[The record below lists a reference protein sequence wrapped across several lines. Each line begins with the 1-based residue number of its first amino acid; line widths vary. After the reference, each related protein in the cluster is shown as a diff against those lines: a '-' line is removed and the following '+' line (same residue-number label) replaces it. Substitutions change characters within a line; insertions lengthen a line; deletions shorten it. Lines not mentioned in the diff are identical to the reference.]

1 MAEPQ
6 NDSVPPEEARSATRS
21 HRREQAA
28 CDALRALLRD
38 HYFQHFGAE
47 APAEGELKVELSL
60 RVRPQDAWAT
70 SFEPAFIE
78 QIQGQIED
86 AQAGWDVYQR
96 GRVFC
101 FRCRSSQCPHSAP
114 PGPLEV
120 FKGYSSTGIPEWW
133 ELVQPFLE
141 ARCERVDQ
149 LYGDPPAVLA
159 LMQYGHDLKL
169 KQLSSFGRAS
179 KTYAILGQVIAG
191 YFLRPAARRAEAR
204 ADRRLAVTFQA
215 VEIRGRAGEVGIR
228 LNPIAGGLSPEDWD
242 ELLVSD
248 WRPSLSRACEG
259 AFRTAEDIERRVC
272 EARDAGSADELRQQL
287 RRVPQMLAGLART
300 LEQGDRQSARRTR
313 HAEQHR
319 RPQRPVHKA
328 VEDALAA
335 GEGRLFYDEK
345 KDTWIACGKQG
356 RAHVF
361 SAEGR
366 HVTSFV
372 LPPGGAEF
380 RLRTHR
386 WRALQKEETARFRAL
401 LAAPPAAPRGR
412 NEG

>member
-1 MAEPQ
+1 
-6 NDSVPPEEARSATRS
+6 
-21 HRREQAA
+21 
-28 CDALRALLRD
+28 
-38 HYFQHFGAE
+38 
-47 APAEGELKVELSL
+47 
-60 RVRPQDAWAT
+60 
-70 SFEPAFIE
+70 
-78 QIQGQIED
+78 
-86 AQAGWDVYQR
+86 
-96 GRVFC
+96 
-101 FRCRSSQCPHSAP
+101 
-114 PGPLEV
+114 
-120 FKGYSSTGIPEWW
+120 
-133 ELVQPFLE
+133 VQPFLE